1 MKKVLLGDITDREV
15 VYVASLRQFL
25 ANAMV
30 EGFDQRAF
38 RRLLRTVA
46 TPEAIQL
53 WLEGQQVLSMAV
65 QERALALG
73 LTASAEKSPKL
84 VDVARR
90 VAENVLDRTRGRPT
104 ERVAVASRIR
114 IEFGGLD
121 PTLLPSQGGTVPPPG
136 TRAISRT
143 RTTAHEV
150 VSSGS
155 AVGETSQNAPGP
167 SEVTPVASGNDQD
180 RGG

>member
-1 MKKVLLGDITDREV
+1 MKKALLGDITDQEV

-25 ANAMV
+25 ATAML

-65 QERALALG
+65 QERALSLG

-84 VDVARR
+84 IDVARR

-121 PTLLPSQGGTVPPPG
+121 PTLLPAQTGTVPPG
-136 TRAISRT
+136 AGGRNGRT
-143 RTTAHEV
+143 RTPAKLT
-150 VSSGS
+150 SISGS
-155 AVGETSQNAPGP
+155 ITPDEDSITSGEESATSI
-167 SEVTPVASGNDQD
+167 TPE
-180 RGG
+180 GGK